1 MTGERKMETSDIQ
14 QQGAEQSSPQISL
27 REFFMVIFVH
37 KWTIVIAFIIMLAA
51 ILMGLSLRERLF
63 VASVKFFVNRDLPQQ
78 TALRFSGRLEWEE
91 EINSIAEMGRS
102 QGVLVQTAR
111 LYDALRGWPDPPESR
126 INEIAAG
133 LATMVEVVPVQETD
147 IINVLVRDADAD
159 TSVIIADLYGQA
171 FLYEFRRITQE
182 SHGRDF
188 FEAAL
193 ADVEEKILTAKE
205 SKAKL
210 QEDVKLYNWSFEQN
224 VITETVQYFMRELTR
239 ERMNRQLF
247 QRHVEMEEAFF
258 EDPDNF
264 TLTPSLLADKLIN
277 KLEFVKADLQ
287 LALMELSS
295 LYTEDHRLVQAKAA
309 ELESAKSQQR
319 ELISKAINENRQK
332 LAQMLHSERVFQE
345 SIDEYN
351 RRLEHIP
358 GNAVRIEFFN
368 AYISAQWQLYGEL
381 ITKYTDTRA
390 TEEQGVLENQ
400 IVQLGPPNIGG
411 IEGETPRVVRVIV
424 APLFALILAL
434 ALAFMKEATTH
445 TFQKPIELEEYT
457 GLPVLASFRKL

>member
-159 TSVIIADLYGQA
+159 TSVIIADL
-171 FLYEFRRITQE
+171 
-182 SHGRDF
+182 
-188 FEAAL
+188 
-193 ADVEEKILTAKE
+193 
-205 SKAKL
+205 
-210 QEDVKLYNWSFEQN
+210 
-224 VITETVQYFMRELTR
+224 
-239 ERMNRQLF
+239 
-247 QRHVEMEEAFF
+247 
-258 EDPDNF
+258 
-264 TLTPSLLADKLIN
+264 
-277 KLEFVKADLQ
+277 
-287 LALMELSS
+287 
-295 LYTEDHRLVQAKAA
+295 
-309 ELESAKSQQR
+309 
-319 ELISKAINENRQK
+319 
-332 LAQMLHSERVFQE
+332 
-345 SIDEYN
+345 
-351 RRLEHIP
+351 
-358 GNAVRIEFFN
+358 
-368 AYISAQWQLYGEL
+368 
-381 ITKYTDTRA
+381 
-390 TEEQGVLENQ
+390 
-400 IVQLGPPNIGG
+400 
-411 IEGETPRVVRVIV
+411 
-424 APLFALILAL
+424 
-434 ALAFMKEATTH
+434 
-445 TFQKPIELEEYT
+445 
-457 GLPVLASFRKL
+457 